1 MKIDQMKFQKW
12 VVIGAFIM
20 ALMTF
25 VFAYAVFATPFY
37 PLSSLGGQ
45 FFELKNL
52 LDPSEVLFYDQVGY
66 NFFNDIQPFNR
77 QLATFSLVFIVL
89 SLVLFISMSH
99 KRRRYY
105 VFNYVATGVYAV
117 SGIAYSVY
125 SIINLIHWSGVYNK
139 INFSGAIAAAEAEI
153 EEISSYPI
161 ESISNMAEPL
171 RMQLESFKTDVPQKT
186 AVFIIGIVVFS
197 LIIVA
202 AGLLVFNCVW
212 KTKVMKAEDIEFAE
226 EDAKIREAQ
235 AEHARRL
242 AEDM

>member
-1 MKIDQMKFQKW
+1 MKINQMKFQKW

-20 ALMTF
+20 AVMTF

-66 NFFNDIQPFNR
+66 SFFNDIQPFNR

-117 SGIAYSVY
+117 SGVAYGVY
-125 SIINLIHWSGVYNK
+125 SIVNLIHWSGVFNK

-161 ESISNMAEPL
+161 ESIANMAEPL
-171 RMQLESFKTDVPQKT
+171 QLQLESFKTDVPQKT
-186 AVFIIGIVVFS
+186 AVFMIGIVVFS

-202 AGLLVFNCVW
+202 AALLVFNCVW
-212 KTKVMKAEDIEFAE
+212 KMKIMKAEDIKFAE
-226 EDAKIREAQ
+226 EDERIRQAQ
-235 AEHARRL
+235 AEHAKAL

>member
-1 MKIDQMKFQKW
+1 MKINQMKFQKW

-20 ALMTF
+20 AVMTF

-89 SLVLFISMSH
+89 SLVLFISVSH

-105 VFNYVATGVYAV
+105 VFNYVSTGVYAV
-117 SGIAYSVY
+117 SGVAYGVY
-125 SIINLIHWSGVYNK
+125 SIVNLIHWSGVFNK

-161 ESISNMAEPL
+161 ESIANMAEPL
-171 RMQLESFKTDVPQKT
+171 QLQLESFKADVPQKT
-186 AVFIIGIVVFS
+186 AVFMIGIVVFS

-202 AGLLVFNCVW
+202 AALLVFNCVW
-212 KTKVMKAEDIEFAE
+212 KMKIMKAEDIKFAE
-226 EDAKIREAQ
+226 EDERIRQAQ
-235 AEHARRL
+235 AEHAKAL

>member
-1 MKIDQMKFQKW
+1 MKINQMKFQKW

-45 FFELKNL
+45 FFELKAL
-52 LDPSEVLFYDQVGY
+52 LDPSEILFYDEVGY
-66 NFFNDIQPFNR
+66 NFFNDVQPFNR
-77 QLATFSLVFIVL
+77 QLATFSLIFIVL
-89 SLVLFISMSH
+89 SLILFVSVSH

-105 VFNYVATGVYAV
+105 LFNYVATGVYAV
-117 SGIAYSVY
+117 SGVAYGVY

-161 ESISNMAEPL
+161 ESIANMSKAL
-171 RMQLESFKTDVPQKT
+171 QLQLDSFKSDVPQKT
-186 AVFIIGIVVFS
+186 AVFIIGIVIFS

-202 AGLLVFNCVW
+202 AGLLVFNCIW
-212 KTKVMKAEDIEFAE
+212 KAKAMKAEDIEYAE
-226 EDAKIREAQ
+226 EDARIREAQ
-235 AEHARRL
+235 AKHAQDL
-242 AEDM
+242 AKEM

>member
-1 MKIDQMKFQKW
+1 MKINQMKFQKW

-20 ALMTF
+20 ALTTF
-25 VFAYAVFATPFY
+25 VFAYAIFATPFY

-45 FFELKNL
+45 FFELKAL
-52 LDPSEVLFYDQVGY
+52 LDPSEILFYDEVGY
-66 NFFNDIQPFNR
+66 NFFNDVQPFNR
-77 QLATFSLVFIVL
+77 LLATFSLVFIVL
-89 SLVLFISMSH
+89 SLILFVSVSH

-105 VFNYVATGVYAV
+105 LFNYVATGVYAV
-117 SGIAYSVY
+117 SGVAYSVY

-161 ESISNMAEPL
+161 ESIANMSEAL
-171 RMQLESFKTDVPQKT
+171 QLQLDSFKSDVPQKT
-186 AVFIIGIVVFS
+186 AVFIIGIVIFS

-202 AGLLVFNCVW
+202 AGLLIFNCIW
-212 KTKVMKAEDIEFAE
+212 KAKAMKAEDIEYAE
-226 EDAKIREAQ
+226 EDARIREAQ
-235 AEHARRL
+235 AEHAKAL